1 MNDMIKQLEEENTI
15 LKKLIS
21 SVSDSILLHRT
32 PGGIDKIIDH
42 CVDLIHNL
50 SCVEMTGIFLVNDET
65 NFFELHQSKPDDKS
79 TTIQKEVD
87 HLIEEG
93 IFAWALDKG
102 HPVIVDSF
110 SMPSRKT
117 VIAPIATMDRLMGVI
132 VIITDTCVT
141 EIEQTGIKIIDTMA
155 TQYALIM
162 RDISFRKYF
171 ERELDERT
179 SALRTSEQTFREIF
193 DFAMDP
199 ILIID
204 AYTKTIIF
212 ANKATCKIC
221 EISRE
226 ECLEQ
231 QHEEIK
237 WVKSSSSF
245 IKGIEDTLKNGQS
258 KFSQE
263 IESEHGKR
271 WQFEINASVISIW
284 GKKAIHCIL
293 RDISEIRLIEENLKR
308 AKDEAEK
315 ANQLK
320 SSFLATMSHEIRT
333 PINGI
338 IGMADLVLQTE
349 MSPEQ
354 KENLLTIQECSKSLL
369 TVINDILD
377 FSKIEAGRLDL
388 EIINLDLHEV
398 TNGVIKTLKHYAS
411 QKKLKLT
418 CMMDNDAP
426 SQLFGDSV
434 RLRQVLLN
442 LSHNALKFTH
452 TGKVTLS
459 TEVLEQTEH
468 EVKICFSI
476 TDTGIGI
483 PKDRQDIIFNPFTQ
497 ADSSTTRRYGGTGL
511 GLSISVRLV
520 EMMGGKLNL
529 ESAVG
534 EGSRF
539 WFTLSFKKDIAAQDS
554 RSDRIESKQSV
565 NSYNQH
571 TQSGRILVVEDNPVN
586 LKIAVAMLSK
596 AGFTVD
602 TAENGQSAITMLKVW
617 VYDLILMDV
626 QMPDIDGLEVTR
638 IFRSMEGNK
647 RHTPVIAVTAHAMSG
662 DREICLNAGMD
673 DYITKPLNREE
684 LYRVLDKW
692 ISNGVQ
698 GNISQPLTVSQGNPR
713 PADTPIDIETALSR
727 FDNDMALF
735 TELLKVFYDKIRKQL
750 QTLDVSVKEG
760 NSAMVLMEAHSIKG
774 AASTLSADKIASLAY
789 QLEKM
794 GREGDLTGADDILRD
809 METSIE
815 KLQEF
820 VTDGEIVIL

>member
-1 MNDMIKQLEEENTI
+1 MDDRIKQLEEENTI
-15 LKKLIS
+15 LKGLIS

-42 CVDLIHNL
+42 SVNLVHNL

-65 NFFELHQSKPDDKS
+65 NFFELHQSKPEDKS
-79 TTIQKEVD
+79 TAIQKEVD

-102 HPVIVDSF
+102 HPVVIDSF

-117 VIAPIATMDRLMGVI
+117 VIAPIATIERVMGVI
-132 VIITDTCVT
+132 VIITDSCVK

-171 ERELDERT
+171 ERKLEERT

-204 AYTKTIIF
+204 ADTKAIIF

-226 ECLEQ
+226 ECLTQ
-231 QHEEIK
+231 RHEDIK
-237 WVKSSSSF
+237 WIKSSASF
-245 IKGIEDTLKNGQS
+245 IKGIEDTLQHGHA
-258 KFSQE
+258 KFFQE

-271 WQFEINASVISIW
+271 WQFEINASIIGIW

-293 RDISEIRLIEENLKR
+293 RDISDIRLIEESLKR
-308 AKDEAEK
+308 AKEEAEK

-338 IGMADLVLQTE
+338 IGMADLVLQTDL
-349 MSPEQ
+349 SPEQ
-354 KENLLTIQECSKSLL
+354 MENLLTIQECSKSLL

-377 FSKIEAGRLDL
+377 FSKIESGKLDL
-388 EIINLDLHEV
+388 EIIHLDLHEV
-398 TNGVIKTLKHYAS
+398 TNGVVKTLKHYAL
-411 QKKLKLT
+411 QKSLKLT
-418 CMMDNDAP
+418 CMMDNDVP
-426 SQLFGDSV
+426 PHLSGDPV

-442 LSHNALKFTH
+442 LAHNALKFTH
-452 TGKVTLS
+452 TGKVMLS

-468 EVKICFSI
+468 EVKMCFSI
-476 TDTGIGI
+476 TDTGVGI
-483 PKDRQDIIFNPFTQ
+483 PRDRQEIIFHPFTQ

-529 ESAVG
+529 ESEVG
-534 EGSRF
+534 KGSRF
-539 WFTLSFKKDIAAQDS
+539 WFTLSFKKDPVSQYRPAGKIASEQRANND
-554 RSDRIESKQSV
+554 
-565 NSYNQH
+565 NQPMR
-571 TQSGRILVVEDNPVN
+571 SGRILVVEDNPVN

-596 AGFTVD
+596 GGFTVD
-602 TAENGQSAITMLKVW
+602 TAENGQLAITVLKEW
-617 VYDLILMDV
+617 IYDLILMDV
-626 QMPDIDGLEVTR
+626 QMPDMDGLEVTR
-638 IFRSMEGNK
+638 IFRSMEGTE
-647 RHTPVIAVTAHAMSG
+647 RHTPVIALTAHAMMG
-662 DREICLNAGMD
+662 DREICLSAGMD
-673 DYITKPLNREE
+673 DYITKPLNRDE
-684 LYRVLDKW
+684 LFRVLDKW
-692 ISNGVQ
+692 IKY
-698 GNISQPLTVSQGNPR
+698 NIPGIASQAQTRTQESYCQS
-713 PADTPIDIETALSR
+713 DTPIDLESALRR
-727 FDNDMALF
+727 FDNDKELF
-735 TELLKVFYDKIRKQL
+735 IEMLKVFYDNIRKQL
-750 QTLDVSVKEG
+750 QKLDVSVKEG
-760 NSAMVLMEAHSIKG
+760 NSAMVLMEAHNIKG
-774 AASTLSADKIASLAY
+774 AARTLSADKIASLAY

-794 GREGDLTGADDILRD
+794 GREGDLAGADNILHD
-809 METSIE
+809 LETGIE
-815 KLQEF
+815 RLHEF
-820 VTDGEIVIL
+820 VASVEIV